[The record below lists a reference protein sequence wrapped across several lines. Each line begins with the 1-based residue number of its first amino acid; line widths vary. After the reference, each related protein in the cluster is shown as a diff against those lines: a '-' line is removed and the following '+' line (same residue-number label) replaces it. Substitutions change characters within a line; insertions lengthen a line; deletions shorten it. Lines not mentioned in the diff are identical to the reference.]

1 MHRLPSHAT
10 LRRFRIASLLVVL
23 MFLSVPAALA
33 FVGYCFVS
41 GETRWMAIAGIVVA
55 AGLVCRILNFII
67 SSCLKCPLCMVQPL
81 MDRRCSKHKSA
92 PKLLGSHRLSVA
104 QTILFNDRF
113 RCPYCGE
120 STAMQVRERHR
131 R

>member
-1 MHRLPSHAT
+1 MHRLPSHTT
-10 LRRFRIASLLVVL
+10 LRRFRIASLLVAL
-23 MFLSVPAALA
+23 MFFSAPVALG
-33 FVGYCFVS
+33 FVVYCFVS
-41 GETRWMAIAGIVVA
+41 GETRWMAIAGIVIV

-67 SSCLKCPLCMVQPL
+67 SGYLRCPLCMVQPL

-92 PKLLGSHRLSVA
+92 PKLFGSHRLSVA
-104 QTILFNDRF
+104 LSILLKGSF